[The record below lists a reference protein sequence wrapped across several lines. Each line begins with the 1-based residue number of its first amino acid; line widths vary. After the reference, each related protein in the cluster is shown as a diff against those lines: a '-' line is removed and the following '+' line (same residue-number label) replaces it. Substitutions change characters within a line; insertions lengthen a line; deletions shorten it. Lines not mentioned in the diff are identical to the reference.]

1 MTTLAPP
8 SGVSIG
14 PTWQRDGAGRFI
26 LPEHTLGWQILGWTA
41 DYLQHSDGPD
51 AGKPWRFT
59 DEQARFVLWWYALDE
74 RGRFI
79 YRSGMLRRMK
89 GWGKD
94 PVAAVL
100 AAVEFVG
107 PSRFAGWR
115 GGEPVALPRAAS
127 WVQIAA
133 VSRDQTRNTLT
144 LFPGLFSAKAIDEYG
159 IDLGKE
165 IIYAHHGQERIE
177 AVTSSPRA
185 LEGGRSTFVIKNE
198 SHHWLQN
205 NEGHEMS
212 ATIARNAAKV
222 GGRVLAISNAHNPGE
237 NSDAERDWEAYR
249 KVANKLAPGSGFMY
263 DSLEAPDVPDLED
276 LEGLRGGLMAA
287 RGDSVWL
294 DVDRLAA
301 EIVGPPGT
309 PAATARRFYL
319 NQIVAEEDKPFSR
332 EKWMKLLRP
341 VYVPD
346 GDLITLGFDGSISRD
361 WTACIATHL
370 KTGYQWP
377 IGIWEPRPGP
387 SGRVEIPIPDVNAA
401 IEAAFERWEVW
412 RFYGDPYY
420 WTEQMAAWAGRWGDD
435 VIVEWKT
442 TALRKMAYALLAY
455 RNAIDAGELS
465 HDGDPRFAAA
475 IGNAQKHMQTFTDDL
490 GEPMWT
496 IQKERPDSPFKID
509 PAIAGCLSWQ
519 ARLDAIASGVLTE
532 DEEAGVF
539 FV

>member
-1 MTTLAPP
+1 LTTEAPAAP
-8 SGVSIG
+8 VIVG
-14 PTWQRDGAGRFI
+14 PTWQRDTHGDFV
-26 LPEHTLGWQILGWTA
+26 LPQHTLGWQILDWTG
-41 DYLQHSDGPD
+41 DYLQHPDGPD
-51 AGKPWRFT
+51 AGKSWRFT
-59 DEQARFVLWWYALDE
+59 DEQARFVLWWFAVDE
-74 RGRFI
+74 QGRFQ
-79 YRSGMLRRMK
+79 YRAGMLRRMK

-100 AAVEFVG
+100 AAIEFVG
-107 PSRFAGWR
+107 PSRFSEFI
-115 GGEPVALPRAAS
+115 GGEPFAVARQSA

-144 LFPGLFSAKAIDEYG
+144 LFPGLFSPLAIDEYS

-165 IIYAHHGQERIE
+165 IIYAHHGRERIE

-198 SHHWLQN
+198 SHHWLLN

-249 KVANKLAPGSGFMY
+249 KTADKLSPGGGFLY
-263 DSLEAPDVPDLED
+263 DCLEAPDVPDLTDMEA
-276 LEGLRGGLMAA
+276 LRHGLLAA

-294 DVDRLAA
+294 DVERLAQ

-309 PAATARRFYL
+309 PAPTARRYYL
-319 NQIVAEEDKPFSR
+319 NQITSEEDKPFSR
-332 EKWMKLLRP
+332 EKWDKLRRRM
-341 VYVPD
+341 VVPD
-346 GDLITLGFDGSISRD
+346 GDVITLGFDGSISRD
-361 WTACIATHL
+361 WTACVATHV

-377 IGIWEPRPGP
+377 IGIWEPRYAA
-387 SGRVEIPIPDVNAA
+387 SGRMEIPIADVNASVT
-401 IEAAFERWEVW
+401 EAFSRWNVW
-412 RFYGDPYY
+412 RLYGDPYY
-420 WTEQMAAWAGRWGDD
+420 WTEQMAAWAGRFGDD

-442 TALRKMAYALLAY
+442 TTLRKMAYALLAY
-455 RNAIDAGELS
+455 RNAIDGGELT
-465 HDGDPRFAAA
+465 HNGDLRFASA

-496 IQKERPDSPFKID
+496 IEKERPDSPLKID

-519 ARLDAIASGVLTE
+519 ARLDAIASGVLE
-532 DEEAGVF
+532 VQDVDIF
-539 FV
+539 FI

>member
-8 SGVSIG
+8 APVSVG
-14 PTWQRDGAGRFI
+14 PTWRRDEDGNFM
-26 LPEHTLGWQILGWTA
+26 LPKHTLGWQILGWTA
-41 DYLQHSDGPD
+41 DYLQHPDGPD

-59 DEQARFVLWWYALDE
+59 DEQARFVLWWFAIDD
-74 RGRFI
+74 RGRFL
-79 YRSGMLRRMK
+79 YRAGMYRRMK
-89 GWGKD
+89 GHGKD

-107 PSRFAGWR
+107 PSRFGEWR
-115 GGEPVALPRAAS
+115 RGEPIAVSRPAA

-144 LFPGLFSAKAIDEYG
+144 LFPGLFSQQAIDEYG

-165 IIYAHHGQERIE
+165 IIYAHHGRERIE

-212 ATIARNAAKV
+212 ATIARNSAKV

-237 NSDAERDWEAYR
+237 NSDAERDWESYR
-249 KVANKLAPGSGFMY
+249 KMADKLTPGGGFLY
-263 DSLEAPDVPDLED
+263 DSLEAPDVPDLGD
-276 LEGLRGGLMAA
+276 MDALRGGLIAA
-287 RGDSVWL
+287 RGDSTWL

-309 PAATARRFYL
+309 PAPTARRFYL

-332 EKWMKLLRP
+332 EKWDRLLRP
-341 VYVPD
+341 VTIPD

-361 WTACIATHL
+361 WTACIATHI
-370 KTGYQWP
+370 KSGYQWP
-377 IGIWEPRPGP
+377 IGIWEPRQG
-387 SGRVEIPIPDVNAA
+387 SAGRVEIPIADVHAA
-401 IEAAFERWEVW
+401 IEQAFSRWEVW

-420 WTEQMAAWAGRWGDD
+420 WTEQMAAWAGRYGDD

-442 TALRKMAYALLAY
+442 TALRKMAYALLSY
-455 RNAIDAGELS
+455 RNAIEGGEVS
-465 HDGDPRFAAA
+465 HNGDGRFSSA

-496 IQKERPDSPFKID
+496 IEKERPDSPFKID

-519 ARLDAIASGVLTE
+519 ARLDAIASGVL
-532 DEEAGVF
+532 EEGDVEIF